1 MKLGPT
7 IRAVLAALA
16 LVLLGARAYSFD
28 TTILIA
34 AEQETAG
41 LRSDLERVQS
51 VIEQEN
57 VTDEQLVDQ
66 RGIVDK
72 LRVEMLDQAN
82 TIAVPYDDIKQQLNQ
97 LGPAPASGQTET
109 DAIATQRAALTDAVA
124 RYTAA
129 KKQFELLSLEADQ
142 ISGKISEKQR
152 DQFFQRIFKADKSIF
167 NPSLWRD
174 TATGAVIFFSR
185 LASLLSAWWTEQTPN
200 IEWIGLA
207 ILPAVLLVIGSIY
220 HIARLNFAN
229 WLPARP
235 EENAYPS
242 PLRRLWR
249 VILGAFLTFCG
260 LAVLAILIAT
270 SMAAANLSTPRFDL
284 IENAF
289 IGVFVPSIFN
299 TALAYLIC
307 SPGQPAMRLIA
318 VDERAAKTVPLFVF
332 FASCVQAV
340 ATQVSNLS
348 NELLLPVSLVAGQS
362 AIAAAVLIS
371 LAGILLFVLRKQV
384 ATPVTEVPEPH
395 YLTWFVSFM
404 PLLWLLLTI
413 AVVGLLFG
421 YLALSYFIAGKILQT
436 VLVVVLI
443 VLTHHF
449 VDAFADT
456 LQNPASA
463 LGQKLRQL
471 SSWSE
476 KAIGRLSLTLRTL
489 ADLFLVI
496 IGVPW
501 LLALWSVT
509 WVDYRSF
516 LNLTIVG
523 FRLGNITIS
532 PLNILGLF
540 GILIFGVALTRFIT
554 RWLDKRILTQ
564 THLNKGVQDSV
575 RTGANYAGYVMA
587 AAFALSAAGFDF
599 SSVAIVAGALGV
611 GIGFGLQS
619 IVNNFVSGL
628 ILLAERPIR
637 VGDWVVI
644 NDGEGIVKKINVR
657 STEIETF
664 DNCTIIVPNSNLI
677 TGAVRNWT
685 HQDTLGRFLVS
696 VGVAH
701 GSDVEL
707 VQAMLKTIVA
717 EHPKVLRFPP
727 PQVQLAK
734 FSAATTDFE
743 VRGHVADVF
752 EAGQVASDLRFA
764 ISKQFNENGLVIPT
778 AKEVKL

>member
-249 VILGAFLTFCG
+249 GFFN
-260 LAVLAILIAT
+260 VLW
-270 SMAAANLSTPRFDL
+270 PCRF
-284 IENAF
+284 
-289 IGVFVPSIFN
+289 GHFN
-299 TALAYLIC
+299 C
-307 SPGQPAMRLIA
+307 DFNG
-318 VDERAAKTVPLFVF
+318 
-332 FASCVQAV
+332 SC
-340 ATQVSNLS
+340 
-348 NELLLPVSLVAGQS
+348 
-362 AIAAAVLIS
+362 
-371 LAGILLFVLRKQV
+371 K
-384 ATPVTEVPEPH
+384 
-395 YLTWFVSFM
+395 SFN
-404 PLLWLLLTI
+404 PTI
-413 AVVGLLFG
+413 
-421 YLALSYFIAGKILQT
+421 
-436 VLVVVLI
+436 
-443 VLTHHF
+443 
-449 VDAFADT
+449 
-456 LQNPASA
+456 
-463 LGQKLRQL
+463 
-471 SSWSE
+471 
-476 KAIGRLSLTLRTL
+476 
-489 ADLFLVI
+489 
-496 IGVPW
+496 
-501 LLALWSVT
+501 
-509 WVDYRSF
+509 
-516 LNLTIVG
+516 
-523 FRLGNITIS
+523 
-532 PLNILGLF
+532 
-540 GILIFGVALTRFIT
+540 
-554 RWLDKRILTQ
+554 
-564 THLNKGVQDSV
+564 
-575 RTGANYAGYVMA
+575 
-587 AAFALSAAGFDF
+587 
-599 SSVAIVAGALGV
+599 
-611 GIGFGLQS
+611 
-619 IVNNFVSGL
+619 
-628 ILLAERPIR
+628 
-637 VGDWVVI
+637 
-644 NDGEGIVKKINVR
+644 
-657 STEIETF
+657 
-664 DNCTIIVPNSNLI
+664 
-677 TGAVRNWT
+677 
-685 HQDTLGRFLVS
+685 
-696 VGVAH
+696 
-701 GSDVEL
+701 
-707 VQAMLKTIVA
+707 
-717 EHPKVLRFPP
+717 
-727 PQVQLAK
+727 
-734 FSAATTDFE
+734 
-743 VRGHVADVF
+743 
-752 EAGQVASDLRFA
+752 
-764 ISKQFNENGLVIPT
+764 
-778 AKEVKL
+778 